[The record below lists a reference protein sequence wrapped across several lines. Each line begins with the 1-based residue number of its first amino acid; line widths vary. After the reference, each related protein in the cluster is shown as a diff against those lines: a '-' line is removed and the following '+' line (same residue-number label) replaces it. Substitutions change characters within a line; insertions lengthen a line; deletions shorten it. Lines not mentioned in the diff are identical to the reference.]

1 MLNFKKYLV
10 EQELLNEKLL
20 LINNGK
26 RYGQIVFL
34 AGGAGSGKGF
44 AGENFI
50 NIQDFKVRDVDE
62 MKKSFISMNKLKH
75 KYPELDGISLRNPK
89 DVLKLHAFVDSK
101 EFKST
106 GKNLIDTSMI
116 NLIKGM
122 KNPETLPN
130 IVFDVTLKNIKK
142 INKTLP
148 DLLDQGYKPENIH
161 IVWVLTDYDIA
172 YKANLERP
180 RVVPYGDDGTPN
192 IILQTHEG
200 AGRTMWDIVGKGNI
214 PKDVNGG
221 IYVILNNRD
230 QTVVFKSEDGKD
242 YRSAKDNPDAKV
254 RKTNVKKGDQ
264 TSIAIKT
271 GKTDKKGNP
280 VVIIKDFTYL
290 TYKEPGKSPKTDKDI
305 YKQLSM
311 WVTNNVPK
319 STFKKA

>member
-44 AGENFI
+44 AGSNFM
-50 NIQDFKVRDVDE
+50 NSGDFKIRDVDE
-62 MKKSFISMNKLKH
+62 MKKAYIKLNDLTH
-75 KYPELDGISLRNPK
+75 KFPELDGIDLKKPE
-89 DVLKLHAFVDSK
+89 DVGRLHAFVKKKKLVSNTMD
-101 EFKST
+101 
-106 GKNLIDTSMI
+106 

-130 IVFDVTLKNIKK
+130 IIFDVTMK
-142 INKTLP
+142 
-148 DLLDQGYKPENIH
+148 DLDAVKENVPNLLEQGYKPENIH
-161 IVWVLTDYDIA
+161 IVWILTDYDIA
-172 YKANLERP
+172 YNANLDRD
-180 RVVPYGDDGTPN
+180 RVVPYGKDGSPN

-200 AGRTMWDIVGKGNI
+200 AGRTMWDIVGKGKI
-214 PKDVNGG
+214 PKNVNGG
-221 IYVILNNRD
+221 IYVVLNNRD
-230 QTVVFKSEDGKD
+230 QTVVFKAEDGKD
-242 YRSAKDNPDAKV
+242 YRSAKDNPDAKA